1 MRNFSSQWA
10 AMRNALDLNLCR
22 LTGVIMT
29 DLQGALSGQTFSDF
43 LWEFHLAPDAHLSG
57 AVFEDSDANEGED
70 ESSRDEASPS
80 RHPEL
85 PTHTFR
91 KGDPVLLLQ
100 ALPDG
105 SLPSPV
111 KL

>member
-1 MRNFSSQWA
+1 
-10 AMRNALDLNLCR
+10 
-22 LTGVIMT
+22 MT
-29 DLQGALSGQTFSDF
+29 DLQGTQSGQTFSDF
-43 LWEFHLAPDAHLSG
+43 LWEFHLAPDARLSG
-57 AVFEDSDANEGED
+57 AVFEDSDAGEGEATSD

-105 SLPSPV
+105 SLPDPV
-111 KL
+111 KLDHIN